1 MRTKVPSRQRKS
13 PVSILDLEV
22 RLVLSVTLVLGC
34 VSKSSDSPNWDAV
47 LYALVESAAMYL
59 R

>member
-1 MRTKVPSRQRKS
+1 MPSRQRKS